1 MHGGFI
7 VSKTS
12 WWGDDSLLSYTP
24 HTSSRFE
31 FQKNGILSFFGISAI
46 SRKKKTT
53 KHEATITPI
62 MHFLL
67 IITKLEPPIF
77 HTS

>member
-24 HTSSRFE
+24 RTSSRLNFKKME
-31 FQKNGILSFFGISAI
+31 FSVFFGISAI